1 MSDVGGQGRLSP
13 AVLGRAFGFGDSK
26 RDTDFTDVHR
36 SFLIPLICVRLFSLC
51 AWPSDGMTTERAFGR
66 RFVPPLQGWLI
77 YGVESR
83 GVTSGYI
90 ISPFQGDQGR
100 GQLVCVWEALIP
112 RQIVWAVCEE
122 ALLPVHLPK
131 GVTPR

>member
-1 MSDVGGQGRLSP
+1 MSDAGGRDGCPQPSSGGLSVS
-13 AVLGRAFGFGDSK
+13 AIQNETQISRM
-26 RDTDFTDVHR
+26 FTDH
-36 SFLIPLICVRLFSLC
+36 FLLLIYVRLHSLH
-51 AWPSDGMTTERAFGR
+51 AWPSDGMTTEYTERAFGR

-100 GQLVCVWEALIP
+100 GQ
-112 RQIVWAVCEE
+112 
-122 ALLPVHLPK
+122 
-131 GVTPR
+131 

>member
-1 MSDVGGQGRLSP
+1 
-13 AVLGRAFGFGDSK
+13 
-26 RDTDFTDVHR
+26 
-36 SFLIPLICVRLFSLC
+36 
-51 AWPSDGMTTERAFGR
+51 MTTEYTERAFGR

-100 GQLVCVWEALIP
+100 GQLACVWEALIP

>member
-1 MSDVGGQGRLSP
+1 M
-13 AVLGRAFGFGDSK
+13 
-26 RDTDFTDVHR
+26 FTDH
-36 SFLIPLICVRLFSLC
+36 FLLLICVRLHSLH
-51 AWPSDGMTTERAFGR
+51 AWPSDGMTTEYTERAFGR